1 MKNIGEELFTYDT
14 FQQAYDSDPK
24 IQNIVADFN
33 KNSVKIKSGDENKL
47 TTKPTSGKNTIAA
60 MAKRATDLG
69 NT

>member
-1 MKNIGEELFTYDT
+1 MSNIGDELFTYDT

-47 TTKPTSGKNTIAA
+47 TRKPTSGKNTLAA

-69 NT
+69 DM

>member
-33 KNSVKIKSGDENKL
+33 TNSVKIKSGDENKL
-47 TTKPTSGKNTIAA
+47 TPTPTSGKNTISA

-69 NT
+69 DT